1 MTREKHEWRCSK
13 IKQRPPVVWSYF
25 IHMFLTSVEKLIEQC
40 MKGEKIS
47 CSFLLSTNEDST
59 LIPEFALLTLGEP
72 NCGGGL
78 PRDSSPSLAI
88 LWSCSLCSCWIILSM
103 LGLCSWAGWSP
114 GEGSTG
120 GTGAGSSGWGWS
132 STRASRS
139 PITSCEPEEKISL
152 LCSTVHGTYHNTSD
166 EIIDLYITCFK

>member
-1 MTREKHEWRCSK
+1 MSRDACCVFILYTHVVHVSYVCGKAYCTMYEREKNILFFPSFNQWR
-13 IKQRPPVVWSYF
+13 KQ
-25 IHMFLTSVEKLIEQC
+25 L
-40 MKGEKIS
+40 
-47 CSFLLSTNEDST
+47 
-59 LIPEFALLTLGEP
+59 PEFALLTLGEP

-88 LWSCSLCSCWIILSM
+88 LWSCSLCSCWIMLSM

-114 GEGSTG
+114 GEESTG

-166 EIIDLYITCFK
+166 EIIDLFITCFK